1 MLQSMG
7 SQRVG
12 HNLVIEQQGITQG
25 LSDLL
30 PSWWRESEDAEA
42 NPSPGLL
49 LTQHSSSQAPF
60 SFCSLADNERSGEAG
75 ASCVQDVRPS

>member
-42 NPSPGLL
+42 NPSPG
-49 LTQHSSSQAPF
+49 TQP
-60 SFCSLADNERSGEAG
+60 
-75 ASCVQDVRPS
+75 RPSPHTAFLITSPVFVLQPR